1 MKERCPARLKDFL
14 RNRQTRTAGRIP
26 PRRAAGTTTARR
38 GGSSASTGL
47 TRPGGYSNA
56 SRRQA
61 MTSAEAR
68 DFPGINSRY
77 GEARP
82 RSQVAAI
89 EEECPEEAVAA
100 LEADADIFDACDFSA
115 VDDQT
120 IAALYE
126 EMAAE
131 AEGPLPDFADEEDFP
146 EGQ

>member
-1 MKERCPARLKDFL
+1 
-14 RNRQTRTAGRIP
+14 
-26 PRRAAGTTTARR
+26 
-38 GGSSASTGL
+38 
-47 TRPGGYSNA
+47 
-56 SRRQA
+56 

-68 DFPGINSRY
+68 EFPGISGRY
-77 GEARP
+77 GETRP
-82 RSQVAAI
+82 RRQVAAL

-100 LEADADIFDACDFSA
+100 LEADTDILDTCDFSA

-131 AEGPLPDFADEEDFP
+131 GPLTDFADEEDFP